1 MSKTRQKLVHPK
13 WFHSFFMQGSANSHN
28 FHFRFLQA
36 QVWSVNFT
44 NFFILFLAG
53 FCNLAKLRPPT
64 KPGRGRTTA
73 CMTLWPLFYLLPLSC
88 CWLRMASLLANLFQ
102 FAENEVPPVSLSL
115 YFGHFHH
122 ICQRVL
128 YHQNQQKGILESW
141 HQGLVSTFSRIYWYI
156 PATE

>member
-1 MSKTRQKLVHPK
+1 MISRVLPGKVLQIHITSV
-13 WFHSFFMQGSANSHN
+13 SGSCRHKYDPSISRI
-28 FHFRFLQA
+28 FYIYFRRVFA
-36 QVWSVNFT
+36 IWPNCV
-44 NFFILFLAG
+44 
-53 FCNLAKLRPPT
+53 PPHQ
-64 KPGRGRTTA
+64 PGKGRTTA

-128 YHQNQQKGILESW
+128 YHQNQQKGILES
-141 HQGLVSTFSRIYWYI
+141 
-156 PATE
+156 

>member
-1 MSKTRQKLVHPK
+1 MISQVFPCKVLQIHTT
-13 WFHSFFMQGSANSHN
+13 SISGSCSHK
-28 FHFRFLQA
+28 HDPSISRF
-36 QVWSVNFT
+36 
-44 NFFILFLAG
+44 FFILFLAG
-53 FCNLAKLRPPT
+53 FCNLAKLRPPPHQ
-64 KPGRGRTTA
+64 PGRGHTTA

-128 YHQNQQKGILESW
+128 YHQNQQKGILES
-141 HQGLVSTFSRIYWYI
+141 
-156 PATE
+156 

>member
-1 MSKTRQKLVHPK
+1 MISKVFPCKVLQIHIT
-13 WFHSFFMQGSANSHN
+13 SISGSCRHKYDPSIS
-28 FHFRFLQA
+28 RIFLSYFW
-36 QVWSVNFT
+36 QV
-44 NFFILFLAG
+44 

-128 YHQNQQKGILESW
+128 YHQNQQKGILES
-141 HQGLVSTFSRIYWYI
+141 
-156 PATE
+156 

>member
-1 MSKTRQKLVHPK
+1 MAPSWRNFGVKVLVTLTP
-13 WFHSFFMQGSANSHN
+13 GCCC
-28 FHFRFLQA
+28 
-36 QVWSVNFT
+36 
-44 NFFILFLAG
+44 
-53 FCNLAKLRPPT
+53 FCLLGELGAVLLLLPPPHQ
-64 KPGRGRTTA
+64 PGKGRTTA

-141 HQGLVSTFSRIYWYI
+141 HQGLVSTYSRIYIGTYLLLRKHI
-156 PATE
+156 GIVIGK

>member
-1 MSKTRQKLVHPK
+1 MIRQ
-13 WFHSFFMQGSANSHN
+13 FHE
-28 FHFRFLQA
+28 FLKSYFWRVFA
-36 QVWSVNFT
+36 IWPNCV
-44 NFFILFLAG
+44 
-53 FCNLAKLRPPT
+53 PPHQ
-64 KPGRGRTTA
+64 PGRGRTTA

-128 YHQNQQKGILESW
+128 YHQNQQKGILES
-141 HQGLVSTFSRIYWYI
+141 
-156 PATE
+156 